1 MKHAE
6 LERLARTEVREGVS
20 RQVFT
25 GEGATLAWTTL
36 DPGHTP
42 RPHSH
47 HFEQIVYIVSGRV
60 RFVVGDDEVE
70 LGPGGMLVVP
80 PDVEHF
86 AETIG
91 DEPCVDLSIFT
102 PKRDEYAAE
111 EEIASRS
118 SASSSQGDELTEPNG
133 GLQR

>member
-1 MKHAE
+1 MKVRTLDE
-6 LERLARTEVREGVS
+6 LNVTEVRHGVT
-20 RQVFT
+20 RKVFS

-36 DPGHTP
+36 EPGHTP

-47 HFEQIVYIVSGRV
+47 HYEQIVYIVSGRA
-60 RFVVGDDEVE
+60 RFSVGDEITE

-80 PDVEHF
+80 PDVEHW

-91 DEPCVDLSIFT
+91 DEPCVDLSIFS

-111 EEIASRS
+111 EAR
-118 SASSSQGDELTEPNG
+118 P
-133 GLQR
+133 